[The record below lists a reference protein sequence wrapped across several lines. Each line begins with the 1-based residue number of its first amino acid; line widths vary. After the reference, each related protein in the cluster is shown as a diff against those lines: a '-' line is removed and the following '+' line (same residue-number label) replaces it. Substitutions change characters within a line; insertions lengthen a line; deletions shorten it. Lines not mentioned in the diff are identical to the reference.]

1 MSHIALYRSWRPQ
14 SFSDM
19 VGQQHIIQTLQNA
32 IREQRVSHAYLFNG
46 PRGTGKTTTAKVLAK
61 AVNCEHGPAVEPC
74 NACAACL
81 AITEGHSI
89 DVIEIDAASNRGID
103 EIRDIRD
110 KVRYAPTEVR
120 MKVYIIDE
128 VHMLTA
134 EAFNALLK
142 TLEEPPAHVIFIL
155 ATTEP
160 HKIPATII
168 SRCQRFDFR
177 QVSLEEQVARLQLIC
192 DEEHIVAESEALAYI
207 ARLSEGG
214 MRDAISLLEQS
225 SAYGGGQLTLQAAID
240 VTGGIAAEQFYSI
253 AQAIMTQDVAS
264 LLKAIEDLLLAGKS
278 ADKCLENLIYY
289 FRDLLIIKLAPQAQ
303 LGTERLVNPQKFVEM
318 ATTFTNEQLFS
329 MIETLNHYQNELR
342 VATQPQTILE
352 VALLKLVS
360 LQLVRGNNGGQGV
373 AQSDEVNALRSQVQ
387 KLETQLQQMMKQ
399 GVTLS
404 SQAEVRT
411 ERAPAKR
418 SFASQSMS
426 RTKVKLGKFVDAQH
440 SQETNQARMNWP
452 QVMQRIKEAK
462 ITVHAWLKDSELVSV
477 ADGQFVLTF
486 KNDIHRET
494 TEKASHRELIEKVAS
509 EFYGQSCTL
518 VTVMLKEW
526 QDATKGQV
534 ETPNEVLQL
543 ESELI
548 DANSNPGQ
556 KPAWVEEAEKM
567 FEGLVVI
574 EE

>member
-1 MSHIALYRSWRPQ
+1 VSHIALYRSWRPQ

-46 PRGTGKTTTAKVLAK
+46 PRGTGKTTTAKILAK
-61 AVNCEHGPAVEPC
+61 AVNCEQGPTVEPC
-74 NACAACL
+74 NTCAACQS
-81 AITEGHSI
+81 ITEGHSI
-89 DVIEIDAASNRGID
+89 DVVEIDAASNRGID

-177 QVSLEEQVARLQLIC
+177 QVSLEEQVERLQLIC
-192 DEEHIVAESEALAYI
+192 DEENIQAENEALAYI

-225 SAYGGGQLTLQAAID
+225 SAYGGGHLTLQAAID
-240 VTGGIAAEQFYSI
+240 VTGGIAAEQFYTIANSI
-253 AQAIMTQDVAS
+253 MQQDVAS
-264 LLKAIEDLLLAGKS
+264 LLKAIEDLLQAGKS

-303 LGTERLVNPQKFVEM
+303 LGTERLVNPQKFVDM
-318 ATTFTNEQLFS
+318 ANSFTNEQLFS

-352 VALLKLVS
+352 VALLKLIS
-360 LQLVRGNNGGQGV
+360 LQLVRGTGGQDRI
-373 AQSDEVNALRSQVQ
+373 QSDELNQLRANVQ
-387 KLETQLQQMMKQ
+387 RLEGQIQQLMKQ
-399 GVTLS
+399 GISAQPSVETR
-404 SQAEVRT
+404 V

-418 SFASQSMS
+418 SFASQSIT
-426 RTKVKLGKFVDAQH
+426 RTKVKLDSFVEAQH

-462 ITVHAWLKDSELVSV
+462 VTVHAWLKDSELVSV
-477 ADGQFVLTF
+477 AEGKFVLTF
-486 KNDIHRET
+486 KNEIHRET
-494 TEKASHRELIEKVAS
+494 TEKPSHRELIEKVAS
-509 EFYGQSCTL
+509 DFYNKPCQL

-526 QDATKGQV
+526 QEATKGHV
-534 ETPNEVLQL
+534 ETPNEILQL
-543 ESELI
+543 EPQMTLDSS
-548 DANSNPGQ
+548 DNQA

-567 FEGLVVI
+567 FDGLVVI

>member
-19 VGQQHIIQTLQNA
+19 VGQQHIIKTLQNA

-46 PRGTGKTTTAKVLAK
+46 PRGTGKTTAAKVLAK

-74 NACAACL
+74 NKCAACL

-142 TLEEPPAHVIFIL
+142 TLEEPPAHVIFVL

-160 HKIPATII
+160 HKIPATIV

-192 DEEHIVAESEALAYI
+192 AEEKINAEDEALAYI

-225 SAYGGGQLTLQAAID
+225 AAYGGGQLTLEAAID
-240 VTGGIAAEQFYSI
+240 VTGGIAAEQFFTI
-253 AQAIMTQDVAS
+253 ADAIMKQDVAS
-264 LLKAIEDLLLAGKS
+264 LLKATEQLLQAGKS

-303 LGTERLVNPQKFVEM
+303 IGTERLVNPEKFVEM
-318 ATTFTNEQLFS
+318 AKTFTNEQLFS

-342 VATQPQTILE
+342 VASQPQTILE
-352 VALLKLVS
+352 VALLKLIS
-360 LQLVRGNNGGQGV
+360 LQLVRGNSTGIS
-373 AQSDEVNALRSQVQ
+373 SDEVSHLRGQVQ
-387 KLETQLQQMMKQ
+387 KLESQLQQLVKQ
-399 GVTLS
+399 GVPLATQS
-404 SQAEVRT
+404 VEPKV
-411 ERAPAKR
+411 ERSTSKR
-418 SFASQSMS
+418 NFASQSLS
-426 RTKVKLGKFVDAQH
+426 RSKVKLDKFVDAQH

-462 ITVHAWLKDSELVSV
+462 VTVHAWLKDSELVSV

-494 TEKASHRELIEKVAS
+494 TEKPTHRDLIEKVAS
-509 EFYGQSCTL
+509 DFYGRSYVL
-518 VTVMLKEW
+518 VTVMAKEW
-526 QDATKGQV
+526 NDATNGHV
-534 ETPNEVLQL
+534 DTPNEVLQL
-543 ESELI
+543 EHEDIAGS
-548 DANSNPGQ
+548 SSHQQ

-567 FEGLVVI
+567 FDGLVVI